1 MMGDEHLIRAVATG
15 DSKALRELFD
25 RHAPWV
31 ASRLRRSMPAHAVE
45 DTLQETF
52 IAVWKGAKGYRAD
65 AVPGAW
71 IWGIARRQAAL
82 WARKNNRPEPTLEP
96 ALSDDTA
103 ATVAGSVDLDR
114 ALDSLGPEGNEGRE
128 LARMIFVEDR
138 SIADVADT
146 LGIPQ
151 GTVKSRIY
159 RIRRRLRAALVQG
172 EYR

>member
-1 MMGDEHLIRAVATG
+1 MMGDENLIRAVATG
-15 DSKALRELFD
+15 DSQALRELFN

-65 AVPGAW
+65 AASGAW

-82 WARKNNRPEPTLEP
+82 WARKNGRPEPDLEP
-96 ALSDDTA
+96 ARSEDPA
-103 ATVAGSVDLDR
+103 ETVAGKVDFDR
-114 ALDSLGPEGNEGRE
+114 ALDSLGREGDEGRE

-138 SIADVADT
+138 SIADVAST
-146 LGIPQ
+146 LNIPQ

>member
-1 MMGDEHLIRAVATG
+1 MMGDEHLIRAVAAG
-15 DSKALRELFD
+15 NHRALRELFD

-31 ASRLRRSMPAHAVE
+31 ALRLRRSMPAYAVE

-52 IAVWKGAKGYRAD
+52 IAVWKGARAYRAD

-82 WARKNNRPEPTLEP
+82 WARKNGRPEPELEP
-96 ALSDDTA
+96 VSSDDTA
-103 ATVAGSVDLDR
+103 TAVAGSVDIGR
-114 ALDSLGPEGNEGRE
+114 ALDKLGPEGDEGRE
-128 LARMIFVEDR
+128 LARMIFIEDR
-138 SIADVADT
+138 SVADVAST
-146 LGIPQ
+146 LNIPQ